1 MIQEWTF
8 NKSGN
13 ESFEKI
19 AEFRKNF
26 PPVPIK
32 CCVPEYYRWKC
43 LDNLT
48 HQGHIWLAEAND
60 KIVASASMTQKSMN
74 ILGKEVPAA
83 ETGDTYTL
91 SEYQGKGIFTELV
104 KRTTRESLD
113 KKISFIY
120 GLPNANS
127 SPGYKK
133 KLNYDVIP
141 SVQLFSMYRPLN
153 IKLALKQRFR
163 NSLLA
168 TVLSPILEI
177 ISKII
182 FKVNAV
188 AIGKKYF
195 SVSESST
202 FPDDINSVWDCS
214 SKNYDIILRRSKK
227 YLVWRYIT
235 VPDSYIILNATNTNG
250 EFLGYIVG
258 KITDQQ
264 GYRTGSIADF
274 LTIEDDANIFKR
286 LALTLTDIFNEN
298 KVDTITTW
306 VVKRSIYYRTLL
318 KLGFRTGAQ
327 IPVICYKNKL
337 GNQIIKGAYRWH
349 FTLGD
354 SDNI

>member
-1 MIQEWTF
+1 
-8 NKSGN
+8 
-13 ESFEKI
+13 
-19 AEFRKNF
+19 
-26 PPVPIK
+26 
-32 CCVPEYYRWKC
+32 
-43 LDNLT
+43 
-48 HQGHIWLAEAND
+48 
-60 KIVASASMTQKSMN
+60 
-74 ILGKEVPAA
+74 
-83 ETGDTYTL
+83 
-91 SEYQGKGIFTELV
+91 
-104 KRTTRESLD
+104 
-113 KKISFIY
+113 
-120 GLPNANS
+120 
-127 SPGYKK
+127 
-133 KLNYDVIP
+133 
-141 SVQLFSMYRPLN
+141 MYRPLN